1 MLRQTT
7 NGYTAVGYGEVL
19 TSTTVADGN
28 GNGNELAKTTWTLDS
43 HGNPLSETDY
53 VTSSGATALTTNF
66 SVNGNG
72 TIHTIT
78 EPNSAVTTFGY
89 ACGTGF
95 FPSSVETV
103 VGTTTAAWDC
113 NGGAQTSSTDL
124 NNKTTSATYDAMW
137 RPTAVTR
144 ADASVVNVS
153 YPSSGNS
160 FLQSERWIS
169 ASGTSYDDE
178 VSTLDGLGRPI
189 LRQLRQAT
197 VGSSF
202 DTVQTCYDAMSR
214 PYFVTVPYSG
224 SLGQKEFSACPTQW
238 TAGGSFTTYDG
249 LSRPIKV
256 VDGGGGEADYAYNQ
270 NDTLSRVVGTTGG
283 PTVSRQ
289 EQFDGL
295 GRLQSVCEITAGTGT
310 GGNWPGGGCGQTYTS
325 NGTLSGYLTT
335 YANSYSSAAQGPLTT
350 VTQNAQSGNP
360 SLEETRTLQ
369 YDQLGR
375 LTAEANPETE
385 QHAYTYTYDSSSCGS
400 SAGDLVER
408 QDPNGNTTCYSR
420 DAAHRVTEISYSGPN
435 ASATDNKYFVYGT
448 STSQLI
454 GCCNVSNILGR
465 LAEAYT
471 SSPSNHKTDEVF
483 SYSSLG
489 QPVFTAESTP
499 SSGGWYKAWNAYWP
513 DGALQSLGLENNASQ
528 SLIPPITYFID
539 GEGRTTSVG
548 DGSSTPPVTAATWLP
563 YGLQSMTF
571 GSTDGD
577 IDKDTYSFDTGTGR
591 LTGYAFSAKGST
603 DSGTLQWLA
612 NGELS
617 SLSISDQVSAGD
629 NGMACAYAH
638 DDLGRL
644 SSANCGTPSN
654 QSFSFDPFAN
664 VCKNASSGTSF
675 CPAYNTYKQMAGGT
689 PAAYDR
695 NGNLVNDPTQGSTA
709 VNTFDAENKPVQ
721 FENATVVFDAS
732 GRAVEESS
740 GGAAHEFFY
749 GPDGAK
755 LAVMNRQ
762 TLVRADVPL
771 PGGAEAVYGP
781 GGVMYYR
788 HADLLGSSRL
798 ATTQAGSLYSA
809 TAFAPFGE
817 AIAESGT
824 KDRSFTGKK
833 QDIANGQAGTDPHG
847 SYDFPAREYSPTQSV
862 SGE

>member
-1 MLRQTT
+1 MPAYIEYPDGSTYTFGYDPAGRLASVTYPGGGEVSYSHSMVVQCSPSTIIESFTQTDSLDGSNSWLWRYNNSSGGNETLQMDPYGNSVVVDFDSAGNVTEQDTYSGAGQVASVLVSGSAYSRTWTTQLHAATDLVASHTQVIDPYGFTTSTSDTDWGSGSPGAVLRQTT

-499 SSGGWYKAWNAYWP
+499 SSGGWYQVWEAYYP
-513 DGALQSLGLENNASQ
+513 DGAPQSVTLENNLGQA
-528 SLIPPITYFID
+528 LIPNITYYVD
-539 GEGRTTSVG
+539 GEGRPTGVT
-548 DGSSTPPVTAATWLP
+548 DGSAYPPVTAAKWLP

-577 IDKDTYSFDTGTGR
+577 TDKDTYSF
-591 LTGYAFSAKGST
+591 AF
-603 DSGTLQWLA
+603 
-612 NGELS
+612 
-617 SLSISDQVSAGD
+617 IYPQV
-629 NGMACAYAH
+629 
-638 DDLGRL
+638 
-644 SSANCGTPSN
+644 
-654 QSFSFDPFAN
+654 
-664 VCKNASSGTSF
+664 
-675 CPAYNTYKQMAGGT
+675 
-689 PAAYDR
+689 
-695 NGNLVNDPTQGSTA
+695 
-709 VNTFDAENKPVQ
+709 
-721 FENATVVFDAS
+721 
-732 GRAVEESS
+732 
-740 GGAAHEFFY
+740 
-749 GPDGAK
+749 
-755 LAVMNRQ
+755 
-762 TLVRADVPL
+762 
-771 PGGAEAVYGP
+771 
-781 GGVMYYR
+781 
-788 HADLLGSSRL
+788 
-798 ATTQAGSLYSA
+798 
-809 TAFAPFGE
+809 
-817 AIAESGT
+817 
-824 KDRSFTGKK
+824 
-833 QDIANGQAGTDPHG
+833 
-847 SYDFPAREYSPTQSV
+847 
-862 SGE
+862 